1 MAAMKD
7 IVALKKIYYAC
18 MASSQNG
25 FILPNLPIAVNLSKY
40 KKALWSLYNDKTTPH
55 GRFYEDEWFL
65 DSSASTHFT
74 LFKSDFV
81 NMTLGNYGWVET
93 TNSKALLFM
102 VSSGTIL
109 IEYEIFDPEKE
120 ITKVAVSKL

>member
-1 MAAMKD
+1 MKD

-55 GRFYEDEWFL
+55 GRFYEYEWFL

-81 NMTLGNYGWVET
+81 NMTLDNY
-93 TNSKALLFM
+93 S
-102 VSSGTIL
+102 
-109 IEYEIFDPEKE
+109 
-120 ITKVAVSKL
+120 